1 MRMPSMPPEPV
12 FGLLLAGGQARR
24 MGGGDKCLLAFA
36 GRTLL
41 AHAIERLTPQV
52 GGLVLNANGDPA
64 RFADYGLPVLADVVP
79 GFAGPLAGVL
89 TGMAFVRQLDEP
101 CDWLVTAA
109 TDTPFFPLDVVAR
122 LRAAAREAGA
132 DIAFA
137 RSADRVH
144 PVFGLWRV
152 ALHDALAEALTEEG
166 ERKIDRFAAR
176 YRVATA
182 GFSAV
187 PFDPFFNINRPE
199 DLAEA
204 GQLSEPVNECPAPF
218 R

>member
-1 MRMPSMPPEPV
+1 MQSEPV

-41 AHAIERLTPQV
+41 AHAVERLEPQV
-52 GGLVLNANGDPA
+52 DGLVLNANGDPA

-89 TGMAFVRQLDEP
+89 TGMAFVHQLDEP

-122 LRAAAREAGA
+122 LQAAARATGA

-137 RSADRVH
+137 RSANRVH

-152 ALHDALAEALTEEG
+152 SLHDALAAALTEER

-182 GFSAV
+182 EFEART
-187 PFDPFFNINRPE
+187 FDPFFNINRPE

-204 GQLSEPVNECPAPF
+204 EELSELVEEPPQTLEREP
-218 R
+218 